1 MIHQQRVHLWIVR
14 RNGRVKLVIVRQ
26 MARDRIA
33 VNNDILNLAVLGSV
47 KEVAIGDGLVM
58 LATHALADQRP

>member
-1 MIHQQRVHLWIVR
+1 VE
-14 RNGRVKLVIVRQ
+14 LVIIRQ

-33 VNNDILNLAVLGSV
+33 VNYDILNLAVLGSV